1 VPDVS
6 KLATFLR
13 RRQDS
18 SNNCRSPVPTSTSS
32 PSAAGAV
39 SSSPVSTSSVAF
51 STNYE
56 AYLGATSTST
66 EKPTATSTSGSTNA
80 AAVETETET
89 EIDTSSSYLALASVS
104 TISPISHVQTS
115 STATQ
120 QAVQAATPISSSY
133 PPLVL
138 PSKTTAYLATT
149 TLVLDSTVLSTDPAG
164 HVETSLS
171 SYTTTQ
177 AVQMTIETGIS
188 TIVTTDALGHV
199 ETIFSSYTTTQAVQM
214 TTETGISTIVTTDA
228 LGHMETILSSYTT
241 TQALQRTTQTGIST
255 IVTTDAS
262 GHTLTIA
269 SSYTTVETLQPT
281 PANTNSTQDQN
292 TDVQTVRITWPLWW
306 VFITSYLPIIL
317 ALLVKMFWTSV
328 YANVKLIEPFIQLSK
343 PDGARASDT
352 LHAFYF
358 SSNLTPDPIL
368 AFFKGRWLI
377 FWTSL
382 VYFNVG
388 LLAPFASEVLFL
400 DIHYGCGTATCWPPR
415 LSADGTIVRIL
426 QGLLFFIA
434 TMTLAIMAM
443 LYQSTTG
450 VYSNPSSIAAI
461 AALLHHPETLDD
473 FRHLEDNI
481 SSEDMKKELGDK
493 RYQMGTYQQQD
504 GVWRYGIVPASQTY
518 SPGWTQIPLRQSVES
533 TKITKQETHY
543 TSTALDV
550 GFVLFVLGLLGVV
563 VAYFMDGSNS
573 GFNRFFNS
581 NEFGPRFFMV
591 FISNPFAV
599 IG

>member
-164 HVETSLS
+164 HVETSL
-171 SYTTTQ
+171 
-177 AVQMTIETGIS
+177 
-188 TIVTTDALGHV
+188 
-199 ETIFSSYTTTQAVQM
+199 SSYTTTQAVQM